1 MTRTGTIVWA
11 VLGIIGFALLL
22 FFSACAAVMGFAVS
36 TDAPHAWKGDVRYG
50 LILGLIAVA
59 LIFPAIFL
67 LKGSIRRLRSLRQPQ
82 DIQTPKNAPPG
93 PGA

>member
-1 MTRTGTIVWA
+1 MTRTGTIAWS

-22 FFSACAAVMGFAVS
+22 FFGACAAVVGFAVS
-36 TDAPHAWKGDVRYG
+36 MDAPHAWKGDVRYG

-67 LKGSIRRLRSLRQPQ
+67 LKGSIRRLRSLRQP
-82 DIQTPKNAPPG
+82 
-93 PGA
+93 